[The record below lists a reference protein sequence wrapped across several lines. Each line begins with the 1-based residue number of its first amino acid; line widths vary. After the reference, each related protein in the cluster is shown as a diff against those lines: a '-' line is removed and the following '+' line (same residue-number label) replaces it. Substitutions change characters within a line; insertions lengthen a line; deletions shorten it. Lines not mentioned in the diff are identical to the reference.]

1 MTGTAASASQA
12 DLRAADGRR
21 PGRRGRATREK
32 LLATL
37 DELLESTGYRELKVV
52 DVARAAGTSPATFYQ
67 YFADVEQAILV
78 LGEGIMTD
86 AAALAG
92 HVGEDWDE
100 KGQVAGRIVTE
111 FMDFW
116 EAHRS
121 VLRVIDLA
129 TEEGDLRFQALRT
142 RALNAITEA
151 LAGVIGSGPR
161 RGRVPETLDPMATA
175 GVLVAMLA
183 HVSSHRYGFESW
195 GIRTAEVKKSLTRIL
210 NLGVIGAAPTTSRTA

>member
-1 MTGTAASASQA
+1 MTGAAGAAST
-12 DLRAADGRR
+12 DLRAADGRT
-21 PGRRGRATREK
+21 PGRRGRETRER

-37 DELLESTGYRELKVV
+37 GELLESTGYRELKVV

-67 YFADVEQAILV
+67 YFADVEQAVLV
-78 LGEGIMTD
+78 LGEGIMAD
-86 AAALAG
+86 ASALAG
-92 HVGEDWDE
+92 HVGDDWVDDRR
-100 KGQVAGRIVTE
+100 VAARVVDE
-111 FMDFW
+111 FMEFW

-151 LAGVIGSGPR
+151 LAEVIRAHQRAGT
-161 RGRVPETLDPMATA
+161 VPEVLDPMATA

-195 GIRTAEVKKSLTRIL
+195 GIRTAELKKSLARIL
-210 NLGVIGAAPTTSRTA
+210 QLTVSGQAAG

>member
-1 MTGTAASASQA
+1 MTRSTAAASA
-12 DLRAADGRR
+12 DLRAVDGRR

-37 DELLESTGYRELKVV
+37 DGLLESTGYRELKVV

-86 AAALAG
+86 ATALAG
-92 HVGEDWDE
+92 HVGEEWDDA
-100 KGQVAGRIVTE
+100 GRVAERIVTE

-142 RALNAITEA
+142 RALNAITAA
-151 LAGVIGSGPR
+151 LADVIGSR
-161 RGRVPETLDPMATA
+161 QRVVRAPTALDPMATA

-195 GIRTAEVKKSLTRIL
+195 GIRTAELNKSLTRIL
-210 NLGVIGAAPTTSRTA
+210 HLGVTGASPTASRTS